1 VICKLLTNDVRRD
14 QGTDFHE
21 LSLILTR
28 ISVGSCLH
36 DVNPRQPTLSC
47 VIADRPAKVRVVPAI
62 ISGFVPGA
70 NPLKASGV
78 TGEP

>member
-1 VICKLLTNDVRRD
+1 MICKLLTNDVRRD

-21 LSLILTR
+21 LSL
-28 ISVGSCLH
+28 SVGSCLH